1 MINMKAILKKFF
13 LLLTA
18 AIIFPSLNGQTGVD
32 PLPGA
37 DEFNEKLLIATD
49 RELYFAGE
57 QILFEVY
64 KINRLTGMPSSL
76 SRIIYAELLDRSNNP
91 VAQVKLFA
99 DGSSGNGKLVVPDTV
114 ASGNYVIRAYTK
126 WMLNFPETYFSY
138 KYVTIINPFRKFDG
152 IVQDNKRVSGV
163 RNDTLS
169 LKNAGYSGK
178 ATGLN
183 IITDKASYPCRTR
196 VNVDISSS
204 DPVLSLKD
212 ADLSVSVIKS
222 ILSGPGTGSLGEALS
237 EKSVKMEFMDDT
249 LKLPEPEGE
258 TISGTISDRLTN
270 EPLANEAISL
280 SIVGKYSRCRFGHT
294 GPKGEFIFPVSGLYG
309 ANDIVIQPM
318 EKHKNGYYVEL
329 NESFSSSFIDL
340 PFPDFYL
347 DSAMAEKINKSIIS
361 MQVNKQ
367 YEASLVKRDYSTDPL
382 WKSEFYGIPDKRL
395 NLSDYIELTN
405 IREVVREILPE
416 VSVTG
421 KDENARFKILYRNPY
436 GKFENPALVLVD
448 GVPFNN
454 IARLLE
460 VPGRLMERIDI
471 INVRYFF
478 SDFIFDGIISF
489 VTKKGNLSDLGY
501 DDTVFRQVFV
511 GSAESMGFYSP
522 SYESDSLR
530 KNHLP
535 DFRNT
540 LFWDPLP
547 KMDTGDKI
555 NVEFYT
561 SDEPGDYLIRVE
573 GVTADG
579 KVISVRNSF
588 RVE

>member
-1 MINMKAILKKFF
+1 
-13 LLLTA
+13 
-18 AIIFPSLNGQTGVD
+18 
-32 PLPGA
+32 
-37 DEFNEKLLIATD
+37 
-49 RELYFAGE
+49 
-57 QILFEVY
+57 
-64 KINRLTGMPSSL
+64 
-76 SRIIYAELLDRSNNP
+76 
-91 VAQVKLFA
+91 
-99 DGSSGNGKLVVPDTV
+99 
-114 ASGNYVIRAYTK
+114 
-126 WMLNFPETYFSY
+126 
-138 KYVTIINPFRKFDG
+138 
-152 IVQDNKRVSGV
+152 
-163 RNDTLS
+163 
-169 LKNAGYSGK
+169 
-178 ATGLN
+178 
-183 IITDKASYPCRTR
+183 
-196 VNVDISSS
+196 
-204 DPVLSLKD
+204 
-212 ADLSVSVIKS
+212 
-222 ILSGPGTGSLGEALS
+222 
-237 EKSVKMEFMDDT
+237 
-249 LKLPEPEGE
+249 
-258 TISGTISDRLTN
+258 
-270 EPLANEAISL
+270 
-280 SIVGKYSRCRFGHT
+280 
-294 GPKGEFIFPVSGLYG
+294 
-309 ANDIVIQPM
+309 
-318 EKHKNGYYVEL
+318 
-329 NESFSSSFIDL
+329 
-340 PFPDFYL
+340 
-347 DSAMAEKINKSIIS
+347 

-367 YEASLVKRDYSTDPL
+367 YEASLVKRDYSTDAL